1 MKQYVGLGLA
11 LLAGTVIGAQKVAG
25 TSMLRLS
32 HPFISSVKSMSRTP
46 RLTERSSP
54 QRLRPR

>member
-11 LLAGTVIGAQKVAG
+11 LLAGTVIGAAAVSG
-25 TSMLRLS
+25 THAQLS